1 MSEKFHLLTLLCPK
15 GESESLAAKIT
26 PRLIEL
32 TYEAAL
38 KAYWRKNALRKF
50 LRASHVAESFVSSW
64 SSEESKREL
73 LDRLFQKLQATDKGK
88 AVIFEMAK
96 NLSEQTTFPDL
107 RNWEDSDEKIQN
119 AHKAVQELKSYL
131 NKQEKEIKTEKE
143 RKEAQEKARKERQKI
158 QRSLTDKSKLQT
170 NLDTMHTKVGTQE
183 GGYEFE
189 SWFYELL
196 DFCEITNR
204 KPYKSDGRQI
214 DGSLTHDG
222 TTYLVELKFTKDQ
235 SGVTGVD
242 SLKAK
247 VNKMADNTMG
257 IMVSI
262 SGYSS
267 VSINDASGN
276 KSTLLLLDAS
286 HLYLFLS
293 GVMGFADI
301 ISRVRRHASQTGEA
315 YLAVNK
321 FNG

>member
-1 MSEKFHLLTLLCPK
+1 MAT
-15 GESESLAAKIT
+15 KIT

-38 KAYWRKNALRKF
+38 RAYWRKNALRKF

-88 AVIFEMAK
+88 AVIFEMAR

-131 NKQEKEIKTEKE
+131 NKQDIEIKTEKE
-143 RKEAQEKARKERQKI
+143 RKEAQAKARKERQKI

-170 NLDTMHTKVGTQE
+170 DLDTMHTKVGTQE

-222 TTYLVELKFTKDQ
+222 TTYLVELKFTKNQ
-235 SGVTGVD
+235 SGVTDID

-267 VSINDASGN
+267 ISINDASGN